1 MNAMLHAAG
10 TALLFIALA
19 SALAAQEAAP
29 ATDPASII
37 DAALAE
43 EPSEPKLRTFER
55 VERLVSAGRA
65 GLPILVERL
74 RERNVD
80 PSTDA
85 IHCHLSEAISLLALP
100 TDDEAIDA
108 LLAFVTDDRSLLVEC
123 RPLLRIGGRA
133 AREALDR
140 LEKSNLSPE
149 ELGVVVDV
157 LWTLREPT
165 DLEYAIGALT
175 RLARRP
181 GPRYVQVQA
190 EVECVPRL
198 RIALDF
204 RRHPDASET
213 RRQLLAMVRK
223 EHPDFIL
230 ITGGLAEYWAL
241 DRLVELQARET
252 VPELVRIRATWPSNP
267 HQLVRAIV
275 ALGGSV
281 PESDAQFKLPDGT
294 PYGPTFALMRLDVN
308 ADDYLRFAA
317 RLPIDRRR

>member
-1 MNAMLHAAG
+1 MLRAVG
-10 TALLFIALA
+10 FTLLGFALA
-19 SALAAQEAAP
+19 PAGAAQESAP
-29 ATDPASII
+29 ATDPSSIV

-55 VERLVSAGRA
+55 LGRLVSAGRA
-65 GLPILVERL
+65 ALPILLERL
-74 RERNVD
+74 RERKVD
-80 PSTDA
+80 PATDE
-85 IHCHLSEAISLLALP
+85 IHCRLGEAISLLALP

-108 LLAFVTDDRSLLVEC
+108 LLAFVTDDRSLLVEW

-149 ELGVVVDV
+149 ELRWTLDP

-213 RRQLLAMVRK
+213 RRHLLAMVRK

-252 VPELVRIRATWPSNP
+252 VPELVRIRASWPSNP

-281 PESDAQFKLPDGT
+281 PESDARYKLPDGT
-294 PYGPTFALMRLDVN
+294 PYGPTFSLARLDVN
-308 ADDYLRFAA
+308 ANDLLRSAA
-317 RLPIDRRR
+317 SLPLDRRR